1 MRHSFFLGDRVK
13 ETAAVLASYWI
24 KVVPTFYPSSLILI
38 LILILI
44 FSPSFLLSF
53 LSTFLYFLLISY

>member
-13 ETAAVLASYWI
+13 ETAAVRTSYWI

-38 LILILI
+38 LI
-44 FSPSFLLSF
+44 FSPSF